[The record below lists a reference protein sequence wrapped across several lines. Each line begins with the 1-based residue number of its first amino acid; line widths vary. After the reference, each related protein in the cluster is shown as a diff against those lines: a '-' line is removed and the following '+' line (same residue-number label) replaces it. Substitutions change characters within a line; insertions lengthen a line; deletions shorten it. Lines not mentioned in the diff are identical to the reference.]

1 MIETSLFAQGFGLIA
16 GVDEAGRGACAGPLV
31 AASVAIDESSPLLQ
45 REALDSKKFKPAQ
58 REELFDLILASSK
71 ATHVVAI
78 SSQDIDRFGLQAMN
92 ISAMRRA
99 VAGLGIDVDYLISDG
114 YPVTGVNMP
123 TLAMFKGDSLS
134 VAVGAASIIA
144 KVTRDR
150 IMMEMEERF
159 PGYGFGSHKGYSS
172 AAHMKAIADL
182 GVTEIHR
189 TSYRNVAELV
199 QMKSEIHNQI

>member
-45 REALDSKKFKPAQ
+45 REALDSKKFKSAQ
-58 REELFDLILASSK
+58 REELFDLIMTSSK
-71 ATHVVAI
+71 AIHVVAI

-150 IMMEMEERF
+150 IMMEMEERY

-172 AAHMKAIADL
+172 ALHMQAIADL

-199 QMKSEIHNQI
+199 RMKSEIHNQS

>member
-45 REALDSKKFKPAQ
+45 REALDSKKFKPAR
-58 REELFDLILASSK
+58 REELFDLIMATSK

-172 AAHMKAIADL
+172 AVHMKAIADL